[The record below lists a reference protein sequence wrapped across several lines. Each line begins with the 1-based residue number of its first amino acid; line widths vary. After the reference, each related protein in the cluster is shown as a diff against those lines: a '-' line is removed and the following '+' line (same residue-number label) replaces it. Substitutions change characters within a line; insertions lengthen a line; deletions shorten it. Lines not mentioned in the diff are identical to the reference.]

1 MNNIYKHLFL
11 KTLFLLVFVNFKLF
25 AKENIVAD
33 LSENTVEIS
42 TTFSGAEILL
52 FGAYDGKKN
61 DDIIVIV
68 TGPKGKIK
76 VEQKEKKSKFSRRGY

>member
-1 MNNIYKHLFL
+1 MNNIYKKLFL
-11 KTLFLLVFVNFKLF
+11 NALFLFVFFSFKLF

-33 LSENTVEIS
+33 LSENTIEIS

-68 TGPKGKIK
+68 SGPKGKVK
-76 VEQKEKKSKFSRRGY
+76 VE

>member
-1 MNNIYKHLFL
+1 MSYIYKNLFL
-11 KTLFLLVFVNFKLF
+11 NTLFLFIIFNLEVL
-25 AKENIVAD
+25 AKDNIVAD

-68 TGPKGKIK
+68 AEGNATSN
-76 VEQKEKKSKFSRRGY
+76 E